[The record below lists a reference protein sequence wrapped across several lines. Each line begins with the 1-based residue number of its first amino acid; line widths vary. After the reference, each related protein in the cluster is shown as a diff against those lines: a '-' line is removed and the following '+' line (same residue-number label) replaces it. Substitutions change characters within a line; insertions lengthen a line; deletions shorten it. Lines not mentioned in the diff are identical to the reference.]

1 MRERDRLGEGDL
13 AVLEVLDDAVLF
25 GEFIR
30 STDEEIE
37 DGKGWYYDNYQRKML
52 VDSSSYV
59 SIATGRTTGKT
70 ASMETKIIHTAVSNK
85 YKGAS
90 ANEILLVVQ
99 NKAQLEP
106 VFLRI
111 INFFRRHELLK
122 YFVDRLGVNMSSHEI
137 RLLNGCLIRC
147 RIVGSTA
154 DSNVIG
160 LHVPCIYVDEGQV
173 FNYSAWNSLMQVLT
187 TWDTVES
194 CGADFTLWVSG
205 VPNGLREKNVL
216 FECDQVDEK
225 FSRHNLSRLSST
237 RYTKA
242 QNKTDLKQYGGE
254 SGDDYI
260 HLVLGEHGS
269 PAFSVFDR
277 KLMLI
282 EDYPVMISILNNIT
296 LEQRGGQFNES
307 LRAPDLPVGIQKKYD
322 LIVAGIDAGFSN
334 DPTII
339 TILWRDKDTLV
350 WREFVRMELRRI
362 KYPIQAKIIDW
373 LDTIYGFNTIA
384 VDAGSAGL
392 ALCQILQDDEGP
404 FKHKKFLKRL
414 IPVDFQANVIT
425 GYDEDGKEIKD
436 RVRKFTVQTLQKW
449 SQNDQ
454 IIAFSTQDEDMITEL
469 ERVGFTRDMLG
480 QPKFFVYSPQGGQ
493 KGEDHLLASLL
504 TWVYAYYYEYYS
516 PDRPK
521 QGKYS
526 DLAHGPGWM
535 ERRW

>member
-1 MRERDRLGEGDL
+1 MKEKVTLGEGDL
-13 AVLEVLDDAVLF
+13 AVLEMLDDPVLF

-37 DGKGWYYDNYQRKML
+37 RGTGWHYDGYQRKML
-52 VDSSSYV
+52 TDSSPYV

-70 ASMETKIIHTAVSNK
+70 ASMETKIIHDAISNK
-85 YKGAS
+85 YKKSS

-99 NKAQLEP
+99 NKSQLEP
-106 VFLRI
+106 VFLRLI
-111 INFFRRHELLK
+111 SFFRRHDLLK
-122 YFVDRLGVNMSSHEI
+122 YFVDRFGVNMSSHEI

-173 FNYSAWNSLMQVLT
+173 FNYVAWNSLMQCLT
-187 TWDTVES
+187 TWDE
-194 CGADFTLWVSG
+194 GFNLWVSG
-205 VPNGLREKNVL
+205 VPNGLREKNIL
-216 FECDQVDEK
+216 YECDQVDPK
-225 FSRHNLSRLSST
+225 FSRHNISRLQSI
-237 RYTKA
+237 RYTKD
-242 QNKTDLKQYGGE
+242 QHKTDLKQYGGE
-254 SGDDYI
+254 NGDDYV

-282 EDYPVMISILNNIT
+282 EDYPVMVTLMNNIA
-296 LEQRGGQFNES
+296 LEQHGGQFSEL
-307 LRAPDLPVGIQKKYD
+307 LRAPDLSIEIQKKYD

-339 TILWRDKDTLV
+339 TVLWRHKETLV
-350 WREFVRMELRRI
+350 WREFLRFELRRI
-362 KYPIQAKIIDW
+362 KYPVQAKIIDW
-373 LDTIYGFNTIA
+373 LDTIYGFNMIC
-384 VDAGSAGL
+384 VDAGSSGL
-392 ALCQILQDDEGP
+392 ALCQILQDEDGD
-404 FKHKKFLKRL
+404 FKSKKFLKRL
-414 IPVDFQANVIT
+414 VPVDFQANVVT
-425 GYDEDGKEIKD
+425 GYDEDAKEVKE
-436 RVRKFTVQTLQKW
+436 RVRKFTIQTLQKW

-454 IIAFSTQDEDMITEL
+454 IIAFTTQDDDVITEL

-493 KGEDHLLASLL
+493 KGEDHLVASLL
-504 TWVYAYYYEYYS
+504 TWVYGYYYNYYS

-526 DLAHGPGWM
+526 DLAQGGWNV
-535 ERRW
+535 R